1 MFMMKGALALFISLA
16 IGYVLCILASKQ
28 KKGILQTVG
37 YSLGTAIIIL
47 SFLYSVADSS
57 MMMSKKSKMWRADKS
72 MKCRP
77 GTFMRGRIK

>member
-37 YSLGTAIIIL
+37 YTLGISIMVFSL
-47 SFLYSVADSS
+47 LYSALDSCA
-57 MMMSKKSKMWRADKS
+57 MMCPMGKVWHGNKD
-72 MKCRP
+72 MKCHA
-77 GTFMRGRIK
+77 GTFMKGQVK

>member
-28 KKGILQTVG
+28 KKGLLQTVG

-57 MMMSKKSKMWRADKS
+57 MMCGKGKMSRAGKT
-72 MKCRP
+72 MKCKP
-77 GTFMRGRIK
+77 GMFMKGRVK